1 MSSISLLH
9 GWAPI
14 ALQAIAAVVLVFAI
28 ARRSR
33 RWQRIWIPVSIVAGI
48 VVVAL
53 AYWFIKV
60 TDMSGGV
67 VAPVG
72 FWIWVGLAG
81 LAVAVLVLG
90 WRDAGGWRQ
99 AASLLAVPLTLL
111 CVALA
116 VNQWTGYFPTVQSA
130 WGQFSGHPLPGQT
143 DVHSV
148 DALRDPG
155 GSVEQGKI
163 VTITVPDGGSGFKH
177 RDELVYLPPAWF
189 TSEPPPTLP
198 AIMMIGGEFGSPN
211 DWLRAGNAQQ
221 VADDFAAAHG
231 GQAPVL
237 VFVDAGGAFRN
248 DTECVDGVRGNAA
261 AHLTNEVVPYVIS
274 QFGVSADPANWAVAG
289 WSMGGTCAVTLA
301 VKYPELF
308 SAFLDIDGDLF
319 PNAGTRDQS
328 IARLFG
334 GDEAAFES
342 FDPTS
347 IIPNHGPYTGMS
359 GWFSIVDSAPPV
371 YRPAG
376 TDPSAAPPLGPAPD
390 PRDHSAAAAY
400 LCELGSQYGIE
411 CSVAA
416 EQTEHD
422 WQGAAKV
429 LAEALPWLAGKI
441 GSPGAPPVPLPGA
454 PAVG

>member
-1 MSSISLLH
+1 M
-9 GWAPI
+9 
-14 ALQAIAAVVLVFAI
+14 
-28 ARRSR
+28 
-33 RWQRIWIPVSIVAGI
+33 
-48 VVVAL
+48 
-53 AYWFIKV
+53 
-60 TDMSGGV
+60 
-67 VAPVG
+67 
-72 FWIWVGLAG
+72 
-81 LAVAVLVLG
+81 
-90 WRDAGGWRQ
+90 
-99 AASLLAVPLTLL
+99 PLTLL

-116 VNQWTGYFPTVQSA
+116 VNQWTAYFPTVQSA

-143 DVHSV
+143 DEHSV

-155 GSVEQGKI
+155 GSLEQGKI

-189 TSEPPPTLP
+189 ASDPPPTLP
-198 AIMMIGGEFGSPN
+198 AIMMVGGEFGSPN

-221 VADDFAAAHG
+221 VADEFAAAHG

-274 QFGVSADPANWAVAG
+274 RFGVSADPANWAVAG

-319 PNAGTRDQS
+319 PNAGTREQS

-334 GDEAAFES
+334 GDEAAFDS

-347 IIPNHGPYTGMS
+347 IIPNHGLYRECRAGSRSSTARRRCTGLRVPIRPRHRR
-359 GWFSIVDSAPPV
+359 WAPLRTRETTPP
-371 YRPAG
+371 RP
-376 TDPSAAPPLGPAPD
+376 T
-390 PRDHSAAAAY
+390 Y

-411 CSVAA
+411 CAGGRRADRARLAGRGEGARRGTAVAGGQDRLA
-416 EQTEHD
+416 G
-422 WQGAAKV
+422 GAAGAAARRPGGRV
-429 LAEALPWLAGKI
+429 VGGPNGVSCRPARSPESGRRLARP
-441 GSPGAPPVPLPGA
+441 SPSSAR
-454 PAVG
+454 